1 MMMGIILVMNQMMRY
16 ANNAFSFMDFCIIW
30 FGQVMLNGE
39 GDSDEEE
46 EDDSSEE
53 EDEAT
58 PPKKVTFCSYYG
70 EGIIWA
76 NVIDIYLIVV

>member
-1 MMMGIILVMNQMMRY
+1 
-16 ANNAFSFMDFCIIW
+16 
-30 FGQVMLNGE
+30 MLNGE